1 MTKLF
6 LLKPNF
12 TDPNKDSE
20 GTLYYCPHNALME
33 GVLKYYPQ
41 LEKEIEI
48 QYVDFKRP
56 RPLVIAEIGEENQSC
71 PVLVADKKETG
82 NESGYFSEYGD
93 KLFMNDENLILKY
106 FAEQF
111 GIGIAH

>member
-1 MTKLF
+1 MKLF
-6 LLKPNF
+6 LLKPDF
-12 TDPNKDSE
+12 TDPDRDRE
-20 GTLYYCPHNALME
+20 GTLYYCPHNAIVE

-48 QYVDFKRP
+48 VYIDFKRP

-71 PVLVADKKETG
+71 PVLVANKNEAEDKT
-82 NESGYFSEYGD
+82 GYFSAYGD
-93 KLFMNDENLILKY
+93 KLFINDENLILKY
-106 FAEQF
+106 FAEKF